1 MSTLVREGYAVL
13 YSSYMAR
20 FNLTDRF
27 VHHAKPTAGRTEFF
41 DNSTRG
47 LALRIAATGAKSW
60 CFHYTSAG
68 LRKRLTLGT
77 YPATSLAQART
88 LAFDARA
95 LIEEGKDPTPIQAD
109 TLQAVCE
116 EYLEREGQRLRTG
129 QERRETFERLVYP
142 ALGPMQIDAI
152 RRVDIVR
159 LLDKIEDENGPV
171 MADKTLAFLSRL
183 FSWHAS
189 RTEFRSPIVRGM
201 ARTKPKERQRE
212 RVLTDDELRAI
223 WRNAT
228 GPFGAMVR
236 FILLTSAR
244 RSEASEMTWAEIDGA
259 DWTLPAAR
267 NKAKT
272 DLVRPLSAAALAV
285 LPPKIGDF
293 VFTTDGATS
302 ISGYSKFKATL
313 DRASGVTG
321 WTLHDLRR
329 TARSLMS
336 RAGVN
341 TDIAERCLGHVI
353 GGVRGVYD
361 RHEYYD
367 EKAKAFEALAAQ
379 VERIVNPPEGNVVP
393 LRGQP

>member
-1 MSTLVREGYAVL
+1 MSAMVREGYAVL
-13 YSSYMAR
+13 YSIYGALQSHGSVR
-20 FNLTDRF
+20 PPRQTP
-27 VHHAKPTAGRTEFF
+27 VGRTEFF

-68 LRKRLTLGT
+68 RRKRLTLGT

-95 LIEEGKDPTPIQAD
+95 LIEEGGPCLRALPD
-109 TLQAVCE
+109 TLQGVCA
-116 EYLEREGQRLRTG
+116 EYLGCEGRLRTI

-189 RTEFRSPIVRGM
+189 RSEFRSPIVRGM

-223 WRNAT
+223 WRSAD

-244 RSEASEMTWAEIDGA
+244 RSEASEMTWAEIEGA

-272 DLVRPLSAAALAV
+272 DLVRPLSRAALAV
-285 LPPKIGDF
+285 LPNKQGDF
-293 VFTTDGATS
+293 VFTTDGVTS
-302 ISGYSKFKATL
+302 ISGYSKFKAAL
-313 DRASGVTG
+313 DKASGVTD

-367 EKAKAFEALAAQ
+367 EKAKAFEALAGQ
-379 VERIVNPPEGNVVP
+379 IERIVSPQENVVP
-393 LRGQP
+393 LRG